1 MELSHSWAANRY
13 STCQEIPCIFCNPKV
28 HYRIHKRLLPVP
40 ILRHINS
47 LLASPS
53 HFPRSILILCSYLH
67 RGLLCGFF
75 PSGLPSKTPEPPT
88 AWTTQRVHIWQPTVC
103 VYTATDEIIHCTV
116 TVYGILLWSTAVLE
130 CDFYFNDE
138 IKKQASCGLW
148 DTAWTHWL
156 LYSTYVL
163 YLSPRSAR
171 DHASH

>member
-13 STCQEIPCIFCNPKV
+13 STSQDIPCIFCNPKV
-28 HYRIHKRLLPVP
+28 HHRIYKRLLPVP
-40 ILRHINS
+40 PILRQINS

-53 HFPRSILILCSYLH
+53 HFPRSILILCSYLR

-88 AWTTQRVHIWQPTVC
+88 AWTTEHVQPAVC
-103 VYTATDEIIHCTV
+103 VYTATDEIINCTV
-116 TVYGILLWSTAVLE
+116 TVNGIFLLSTAVLE
-130 CDFYFNDE
+130 YGFYFNDE

-156 LYSTYVL
+156 LYSTYVRT
-163 YLSPRSAR
+163 YRHAAR
-171 DHASH
+171 AWPSITLA